1 MDIYKDIF
9 ESVVKVV
16 ESKDKKSGFL
26 DDIEFPWGRSDVFNK
41 NHRYYPHKTFAS
53 AVSEL
58 NTRIGKANVPG
69 QVDHPLGSGG
79 TRLGDVSHIL
89 TKVWMGENK
98 VAWARASILD
108 TQKGRDT
115 LKIIKSGV
123 AIGASLRGFGEID
136 SSGKVK
142 SGLQVKTVDLVVDPS
157 FGADARVDQSSV
169 IESYIADE
177 KYEFSEDDL
186 TAVTSAMDELNDE
199 TIALIQE
206 KLRKSDHI
214 DMTKRQIKAM
224 PIWIRMSKDD
234 PDIKPFHEWFKDQQK
249 LFGQNEPQDQYA
261 LNEEKRRQST
271 FKNEERM
278 AGTFRSAN
286 TMYGS
291 RQRIEARQKE
301 IDQALAGKTMTE
313 KTVSRL
319 FAEYVL
325 AGGHLSRADWI
336 KEFGF

>member
-1 MDIYKDIF
+1 MEYKDIF
-9 ESVVKVV
+9 EGWIAELK
-16 ESKDKKSGFL
+16 ETPDDKLFL
-26 DDIEFPWGRSDVFNK
+26 AGLKFKWGRSDDWNK
-41 NHRYYPHKTFAS
+41 NKRYYPDFVAGVAIEGFNKES
-53 AVSEL
+53 QKGVG
-58 NTRIGKANVPG
+58 IVG
-69 QVDHPLGSGG
+69 QLDHPIG
-79 TRLGDVSHIL
+79 TAGTLLSNASHLI
-89 TKVWMGENK
+89 TKVWKDKEK
-98 VAWARASILD
+98 VWWAEAKIMRTS
-108 TQKGRDT
+108 KGIDLLAV
-115 LKIIKSGV
+115 LKTNTK
-123 AIGASLRGFGEID
+123 IGASLRGVGD
-136 SSGKVK
+136 VKNGKVQP
-142 SGLQVKTVDLVVDPS
+142 GLEIRAIDFVASPS
-157 FGADARVDQSSV
+157 FGASATVDQSNV
-169 IESYIADE
+169 FESYVPDE
-177 KYEFSEDDL
+177 KYEFNEDDL
-186 TAVTSAMDELNDE
+186 TAVTDAMDELNDE

-206 KLRKSDHI
+206 KLKKMDHV
-214 DMTKRQIKAM
+214 DMTKNEIKAM
-224 PIWIRMSKDD
+224 PIWIRMSKDN
-234 PDIKPFHEWFKDQQK
+234 PDIKPFHEWFKEQQK

-301 IDQALAGKTMTE
+301 VDQALAGKTMTE